1 MIERAMSNTS
11 GGRGKKDD
19 SATALRKSAAPPY
32 GVEAHEITH
41 PTNPSDAIITLSS
54 KFKVIC
60 YGRGWQKSI
69 CFTTEDQ
76 SLILQRTSY
85 PLLRERS

>member
-19 SATALRKSAAPPY
+19 SATALRKRATPPY

-41 PTNPSDAIITLSS
+41 ATHPSDDIIILSR
-54 KFKVIC
+54 KF
-60 YGRGWQKSI
+60 
-69 CFTTEDQ
+69 
-76 SLILQRTSY
+76 
-85 PLLRERS
+85 